1 VIMAMCDVW
10 SRLYGNHQGGKL
22 PTTKISNF
30 CLARAAAKKVAAPK
44 APKVARKAGKK
55 ATKAKRPAKKA
66 AKAKRPAKKAGAA
79 KK

>member
-1 VIMAMCDVW
+1 MIMAMCDVW

-44 APKVARKAGKK
+44 APKVARKPLRQRDPPR
-55 ATKAKRPAKKA
+55 RPPLP
-66 AKAKRPAKKAGAA
+66 RNDE
-79 KK
+79 